1 MQIQDA
7 LKKYF
12 NYLENVK
19 NASVHTLRNYHLDL
33 KYFLKNAKPDSPIF
47 VLNENYIRN
56 FLLVLAKEKKQ
67 RATVL
72 RKLASL
78 RSFFRYLQK
87 QKEITHNPMDEI
99 ESPKVKKH
107 IPTTLD
113 YTQVELLLDQPNTK
127 QYLGLRDR
135 VMMEV
140 LYSSGLRI
148 SELVQLNREDVDL
161 KKRLCRVRGKG
172 RKERLV
178 PITKNATNWIEK
190 YLYHLDRISDS
201 KKHKKQKDAKAIFL
215 NRDGMRITTRSS
227 ERSFRKYLLKAG
239 LGLSVTPHTIRH
251 TIATHWLENGMDLKT
266 ISILLG
272 HSSLST
278 TTIYTHV
285 SPRLKKE
292 TYDKAHPR
300 AIQSLTE

>member
-1 MQIQDA
+1 
-7 LKKYF
+7 
-12 NYLENVK
+12 
-19 NASVHTLRNYHLDL
+19 
-33 KYFLKNAKPDSPIF
+33 
-47 VLNENYIRN
+47 
-56 FLLVLAKEKKQ
+56 
-67 RATVL
+67 
-72 RKLASL
+72 
-78 RSFFRYLQK
+78 
-87 QKEITHNPMDEI
+87 MDEI
-99 ESPKVKKH
+99 ESPKVKKQ

-113 YTQVELLLDQPNTK
+113 YSQVELLLDQPNFKT
-127 QYLGLRDR
+127 YLGLRDR

-178 PITKNATNWIEK
+178 PITKNATDWIEK
-190 YLYHLDRISDS
+190 YLYHPDRTSDS
-201 KKHKKQKDAKAIFL
+201 KKHKKQKDPKAIFL

-266 ISILLG
+266 ISMLLG

-292 TYDKAHPR
+292 TYDRAHPR
-300 AIQSLTE
+300 AMKSLTE